1 MSKCHIV
8 GNHMSR
14 LIYLIVRRPGR
25 SRMLDTE
32 YVCTLKARDL
42 KKAKDELNEDPK
54 QRLGAVQSLRE
65 WVQREPWINAP
76 TGKYLKV
83 KHMHGISLICC
94 FYA

>member
-1 MSKCHIV
+1 MSL
-8 GNHMSR
+8 

-32 YVCTLKARDL
+32 YVCTLTSTDL

-83 KHMHGISLICC
+83 DHMHWISMICC
-94 FYA
+94 FMLNVPGNNF

>member
-1 MSKCHIV
+1 
-8 GNHMSR
+8 
-14 LIYLIVRRPGR
+14 
-25 SRMLDTE
+25 MLDTE

-76 TGKYLKV
+76 TGNYL
-83 KHMHGISLICC
+83 GLRPNLSTGFTLNP
-94 FYA
+94 